1 MIEFFI
7 LLGLILVNGIF
18 AMSELAIVS
27 ARPARLQAKVDQGDV
42 GAKTVIGLQNDPS
55 RFLSTVQIG
64 ITLVGIV
71 AGAYGATAIADDLA
85 PFIAQQVPAIEAK
98 AGEISFGLV
107 IVFTTFLSLVIGELV
122 PKRIALIA
130 PEAIATVMAPPMALI
145 SQLAFPVV
153 WLLRISTDGLL
164 SLLGLAGIR
173 QDPVTEEEI
182 HAILDEGATSGV
194 IDLEEQRM
202 MRGVMR
208 LADRDVRS
216 IMIPRPDI
224 VWIDTDDPW
233 PEIKKEILES
243 GKSRFPV
250 ADERLDRVFGV
261 VQTKDLLNCDL
272 SGDGPDLRRVA
283 RPVTFVPETLS
294 VMRLLESMQESEV
307 RMALVVDE
315 HGSVQGMVT
324 AADLLGA
331 IAGDRAFSPSEGIDR
346 PARREDGSWLID
358 GLMPVEDLEIL
369 LSAPDFGEA
378 DGGATT
384 VGGMII
390 HQLQRLASDGDVVHI
405 SGYRFEVMDLDGRR
419 VDKVLVTPPGAGG
432 DHPLT

>member
-7 LLGLILVNGIF
+7 LLGLIVVNGIF

-27 ARPARLQAKVDQGDV
+27 ARTARLQAKADQGDR

-64 ITLVGIV
+64 ITLVGII
-71 AGAYGATAIADDLA
+71 AGAYGATAIADELSPYIAEHIPALA
-85 PFIAQQVPAIEAK
+85 AE
-98 AGEISFGLV
+98 AGEIAFGLV
-107 IVFTTFLSLVIGELV
+107 IVLTTFLSLVVGELV

-130 PEAIATVMAPPMALI
+130 PEAIAQVMAPPMALI
-145 SQLAFPVV
+145 SRLAFPVV
-153 WLLRISTDGLL
+153 WLLRVSTEGLL

-173 QDPVTEEEI
+173 PEPVTEEEI
-182 HAILDEGATSGV
+182 HAILEEGATSGV
-194 IDLEEQRM
+194 IDLKEQRM

-233 PEIKKEILES
+233 EETKREILVS

-261 VQTKDLLNCDL
+261 VQTKDLLASDR
-272 SGDGPDLRRVA
+272 SDGGPDLRQVA

-307 RMALVVDE
+307 RMVLVVDE
-315 HGSVQGMVT
+315 HGSIQGMVT

-331 IAGDRAFSPSEGIDR
+331 IAGDSAFSPSEGIDR

-378 DGGATT
+378 DGGAIT

-390 HQLQRLASDGDVVHI
+390 HHLQRLASDGDVVHI
-405 SGYRFEVMDLDGRR
+405 AGYRFEVLDLDGRR

-432 DHPLT
+432 TA

>member
-7 LLGLILVNGIF
+7 LLGLIVVNGVF

-27 ARPARLQAKVDQGDV
+27 ARPARLQGNADKGDA
-42 GAKTVIGLQNDPS
+42 GAKAVLSLQDDPS

-71 AGAYGATAIADDLA
+71 AGAYGATAIAEELS
-85 PFIAQQVPAIEAK
+85 PLIANAVPAVEAQ
-98 AGEISFGLV
+98 AGQIAFGLV
-107 IVFTTFLSLVIGELV
+107 IVLTTYLSLVIGELV

-130 PEAIATVMAPPMALI
+130 PEAIATTMAPPMAFI
-145 SQLAFPVV
+145 SRMAFPVV
-153 WLLRISTDGLL
+153 WLLRVSTEGLL

-173 QDPVTEEEI
+173 QDSVTEEEI
-182 HAILDEGATSGV
+182 HAILEEGATSGV

-208 LADRDVRS
+208 LADRDIRS

-224 VWIDTDDPW
+224 VWIDTDDSW
-233 PEIKKEILES
+233 AEIKQEILAS

-250 ADERLDRVFGV
+250 ADERLDHVFGV
-261 VQTKDLLNCDL
+261 VQTKDLLACDL
-272 SGDGPDLRRVA
+272 SGDGPDLKKVA

-315 HGSVQGMVT
+315 HGSIQGMVT

-331 IAGDRAFSPSEGIDR
+331 IAGDSAFSPGEGIDR
-346 PARREDGSWLID
+346 PARREDGSWLVD
-358 GLMPVEDLEIL
+358 GLMSVEDLEIL

-378 DGGATT
+378 DGGTTT

-405 SGYRFEVMDLDGRR
+405 SGYRFEVLDLDGRR
-419 VDKVLVTPPGAGG
+419 IDKVLVTPPGAGG
-432 DHPLT
+432 SR

>member
-1 MIEFFI
+1 MTQFLI
-7 LLGLILVNGIF
+7 LLGLIVVNGIF

-27 ARPARLQAKVDQGDV
+27 ARAARLQGKADLGDK
-42 GAKTVIGLQNDPS
+42 GARTVLDLQQDPS

-64 ITLVGIV
+64 ITLVGII
-71 AGAYGATAIADDLA
+71 AGAYGATAIADELA
-85 PFIAQQVPAIEAK
+85 PVIADRVPALAHEAEQI
-98 AGEISFGLV
+98 AFGLV
-107 IVFTTFLSLVIGELV
+107 IVLTTYLSLVVGELA

-130 PEAIATVMAPPMALI
+130 PEAIAMVVAQPMALI
-145 SQLAFPVV
+145 ARLAFPVV
-153 WLLRISTDGLL
+153 WLLRVSTEGVL
-164 SLLGLAGIR
+164 SLLGIAGIR
-173 QDPVTEEEI
+173 HSPVTEEEI

-216 IMIPRPDI
+216 IMTPRPDI
-224 VWIDTDDPW
+224 IWIDTDDPW
-233 PEIKKEILES
+233 PEIRREIIES

-250 ADERLDRVFGV
+250 AHERLDRVFGI
-261 VQTKDLLNCDL
+261 VQAKDLLQHDL
-272 SGDGPDLRRVA
+272 SGEGPDLNEVA
-283 RPVTFVPETLS
+283 HPATFVPESLS
-294 VMRLLESMQESEV
+294 VMRLLESMENTEV
-307 RMALVVDE
+307 RLVLVVDE

-331 IAGDRAFSPSEGIDR
+331 IAGDSAFSPGEGIER
-346 PARREDGSWLID
+346 PVSREDGSWLVD
-358 GLMPVEDLEIL
+358 GMMPVEDLEIL

-390 HQLQRLASDGDVVHI
+390 HQLQRLAEAGDVVTV
-405 SGYRFEVMDLDGRR
+405 SGYRFEVVDLDGRR
-419 VDKVLVTPPGAGG
+419 IDRVIVRPPGIEA
-432 DHPLT
+432 PL

>member
-1 MIEFFI
+1 MIEFFL
-7 LLGLILVNGIF
+7 LLGLIVVNGVF

-27 ARPARLQAKVDQGDV
+27 ARPARLEGRAALGDA
-42 GAKTVIGLQNDPS
+42 GAKAVLDLQDDPS

-71 AGAYGATAIADDLA
+71 AGAYGATAIADELA
-85 PFIAQQVPAIEAK
+85 PVIAKAVPAVTAQ
-98 AGEISFGLV
+98 AGQIAFGCV
-107 IVFTTFLSLVIGELV
+107 IVVTTFLSLVIGELV

-130 PEAIATVMAPPMALI
+130 PEGIARIMAPPMSFI
-145 SQLAFPVV
+145 SRLAFPVV
-153 WLLRISTDGLL
+153 WLLRVSTDGLL
-164 SLLGLAGIR
+164 GLLGLAGIR
-173 QDPVTEEEI
+173 SDPVTEEEI

-194 IDLEEQRM
+194 IDVEEQRM

-216 IMIPRPDI
+216 IMTPRPDI
-224 VWIDTDDPW
+224 VWIDTENPW
-233 PEIKKEILES
+233 ANIKQTIIDS

-250 ADERLDRVFGV
+250 ADARLDRVFGV
-261 VQTKDLLNCDL
+261 IQAKDLLNCDL
-272 SGDGPDLRRVA
+272 TGDGPDLKQVA
-283 RPVTFVPETLS
+283 HPVTFVPETLS

-331 IAGDRAFSPSEGIDR
+331 IAGDSAFSPSEGIDR
-346 PARREDGSWLID
+346 PAQREDGSWLVD

-378 DGGATT
+378 DGGTT
-384 VGGMII
+384 TIGGMII
-390 HQLQRLASDGDVVHI
+390 HQLQRLARNGDVVHI
-405 SGYRFEVMDLDGRR
+405 AGYRFEVLDLDGRR
-419 VDKVLVTPPGAGG
+419 IDKVLVTPPAA
-432 DHPLT
+432 TR